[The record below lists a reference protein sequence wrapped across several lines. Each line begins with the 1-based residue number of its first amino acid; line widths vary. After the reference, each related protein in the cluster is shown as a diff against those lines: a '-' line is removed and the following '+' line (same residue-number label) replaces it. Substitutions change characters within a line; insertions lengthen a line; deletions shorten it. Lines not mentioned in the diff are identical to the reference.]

1 MTVRIEPAR
10 PEDVPMILMLIREL
24 AEFERLLHEV
34 TATEEQVHEGLFGAR
49 PSAEVV
55 MARIGDEV
63 AGFALY
69 FHNFSTFLAKPG
81 IYLEDLYVRQ
91 KFRGQGCGEA
101 LLRHLASIAL
111 ARGCGRLEWS
121 VLDWNQR
128 AIDFYKSLGAV
139 PMSEWTIYRVTGDA
153 LATARIQR
161 KVIFSRGRP
170 AGARELYAA
179 LGFAFARPVL
189 PDDADPLLTRTQ
201 PKPDQTRCNS
211 GPSPGS

>member
-128 AIDFYKSLGAV
+128 AIAFYKSLGAV

-153 LATARIQR
+153 LAR
-161 KVIFSRGRP
+161 
-170 AGARELYAA
+170 
-179 LGFAFARPVL
+179 LGSA
-189 PDDADPLLTRTQ
+189 
-201 PKPDQTRCNS
+201 
-211 GPSPGS
+211 